1 MYDILTCIL
10 TENFKVKP
18 ELIRPD
24 ASMQALGLDAL
35 FMLELSL
42 ILQKNHG
49 IDMEF
54 DDVLAAGTLEE
65 LMQAAERKRR
75 ASA

>member
-1 MYDILTCIL
+1 MYEILRCIL
-10 TENFKVKP
+10 TDKFKVKP

-24 ASMQALGLDAL
+24 ASMRTLGLDSL

-49 IDMEF
+49 IDMEL

-65 LMQAAERKRR
+65 LMRAAERKPH

>member
-10 TENFKVKP
+10 TDKFKVKP

-24 ASMQALGLDAL
+24 ASMRTLGLDSL

-42 ILQKNHG
+42 ILKKNHG
-49 IDMEF
+49 IDVEL
-54 DDVLAAGTLEE
+54 DDLLAAGTLEE
-65 LMQAAERKRR
+65 LMQAAERKRH
-75 ASA
+75 ASS